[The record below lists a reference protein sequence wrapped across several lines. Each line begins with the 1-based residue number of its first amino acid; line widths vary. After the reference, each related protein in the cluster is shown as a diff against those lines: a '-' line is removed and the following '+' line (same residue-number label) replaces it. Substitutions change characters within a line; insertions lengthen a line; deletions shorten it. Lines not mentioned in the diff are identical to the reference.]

1 MKPGILNV
9 TINGQEFPVRLG
21 PHDPEHIRRLAAHVD
36 QRITEIR
43 GLTHISDTQRL
54 LILVCLN
61 LADELF
67 RAKSDGAPSTVPA
80 GGSGATGGQS
90 PGPDALLVLDLLE
103 KVIVSGGGEVPPW
116 PQTPPASPSP

>member
-1 MKPGILNV
+1 
-9 TINGQEFPVRLG
+9 VRLG
-21 PHDPEHIRRLAAHVD
+21 PHDPDHIRRLAAHVD

-67 RAKSDGAPSTVPA
+67 RAKSDAVTTPVRA
-80 GGSGATGGQS
+80 GGGRPEGAVT

>member
-21 PHDPEHIRRLAAHVD
+21 PHDPDHIRRLAAHVD

-67 RAKSDGAPSTVPA
+67 RAKSDPGALAEDAP
-80 GGSGATGGQS
+80 GGHGPT

-116 PQTPPASPSP
+116 PQTPPANPSP